1 MRTLTNRA
9 VAVALLALTF
19 TPPIVCAHGERAQ
32 QASTRV
38 RTTNWYDVEIAP
50 TKVSV
55 GDEVIVRGRFRT
67 SKYWP
72 EHLPSVEGRVFLNV
86 GTGGPTFT
94 RVSSSIDGVSMVQ
107 STSLEL
113 GRDYGFELK
122 LKARTPGRVHVHP
135 LLNVLDT
142 GAMVGP
148 GRWVETTGSQS
159 DFVNEAE
166 TMFGR
171 KMDLETFNLNV
182 VYGWHAIWFLIGG
195 AWILYWVRQRPLLIA
210 RMSAVE
216 DAEAEGLDADTLI
229 TPRDR
234 NVGIGFV
241 VLTLVVVAAGYQWAN
256 ARHPVTAPLRTA
268 KVSVPKKAPPALTM
282 GVTLDE
288 AQYRIP
294 GRSFQMSL
302 TVENR
307 GSEAMQIGE
316 FATANLRFI
325 NPAVRTLAPADS
337 HDLIAPDGLRI
348 EGGPVAPGE
357 TRTLKVF
364 AEDALWETQRLT
376 HMINDPDSTIAGLL
390 FFYADN
396 GEREIVEIGGTMMPV
411 FN

>member
-1 MRTLTNRA
+1 
-9 VAVALLALTF
+9 
-19 TPPIVCAHGERAQ
+19 
-32 QASTRV
+32 
-38 RTTNWYDVEIAP
+38 
-50 TKVSV
+50 
-55 GDEVIVRGRFRT
+55 
-67 SKYWP
+67 
-72 EHLPSVEGRVFLNV
+72 
-86 GTGGPTFT
+86 
-94 RVSSSIDGVSMVQ
+94 
-107 STSLEL
+107 
-113 GRDYGFELK
+113 
-122 LKARTPGRVHVHP
+122 
-135 LLNVLDT
+135 
-142 GAMVGP
+142 
-148 GRWVETTGSQS
+148 
-159 DFVNEAE
+159 
-166 TMFGR
+166 
-171 KMDLETFNLNV
+171 
-182 VYGWHAIWFLIGG
+182 
-195 AWILYWVRQRPLLIA
+195 
-210 RMSAVE
+210 
-216 DAEAEGLDADTLI
+216 
-229 TPRDR
+229 
-234 NVGIGFV
+234 
-241 VLTLVVVAAGYQWAN
+241 
-256 ARHPVTAPLRTA
+256 
-268 KVSVPKKAPPALTM
+268 M